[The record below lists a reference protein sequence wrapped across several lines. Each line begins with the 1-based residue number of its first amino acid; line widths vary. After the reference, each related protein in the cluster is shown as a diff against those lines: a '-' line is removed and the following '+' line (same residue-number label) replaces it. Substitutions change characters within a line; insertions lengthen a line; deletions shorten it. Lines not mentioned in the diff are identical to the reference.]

1 MVGLWDIA
9 ATEPDRVAVRLDER
23 TVSYGE
29 LVGNARRVANALKDA
44 GIGFGDIV
52 GVVLPNQLAT
62 VEVILAVQESGIR
75 MVPISYHLVADEI
88 AYLLVDSEAKGLI
101 VDARHAEGAL
111 GALSSIEGGPTVR
124 FSVRGDV
131 DGFEALE
138 EAKAAASDAPPEP
151 RRMGGPMFYTS
162 GTTGRPKAVYRP
174 MADFPPELG
183 AQGGVAYASRFDLE
197 PGDDV
202 HLVSCPLYH
211 AAPSGWGMNA
221 LHLGHSIVVPERW
234 TAQGTLDA
242 IARHRVNNTFM
253 VPTQFHRLLE
263 LPDEV
268 RAAADV
274 SSLQVVVHAAAPCPI
289 AVKQRMLDWWG
300 PVIWEFYAGTEGGG
314 TTARP
319 EDWLAKPGTVGTAWE
334 GTSVHVLDDDGNEA
348 APGEAGSIYFGTGG
362 PIAFEYKGD
371 PEKTAGSRRGDL
383 FSLGDIGYKDED
395 GSLFLLDRR
404 TDLIITGGVNVY
416 PAEIESVLSS
426 HPKVADAAVFGL
438 PDNDWGQSVCAVVQ
452 PGPGVVGDDALRE
465 ELLAECIAKLAKLK
479 VPKRLDFRDSLPRR
493 DNGKLYKRVLRDEYL
508 AEGP

>member
-1 MVGLWDIA
+1 MAGLWEIA
-9 ATEPDRVAVRLDER
+9 ATEPDRPAVLEDDR
-23 TVSYGE
+23 TITYGE
-29 LVGNARRVANALKDA
+29 LIGGARRVADGLKRA
-44 GIGFGDIV
+44 GIGPGDIV
-52 GVVLPNQLAT
+52 GVVLPNQLAM
-62 VEVILAVQESGIR
+62 VEVLLAVQEAGIR
-75 MVPISYHLVADEI
+75 MVPISFHLVGDEI
-88 AYLLVDSEAKGLI
+88 AYLLADSGAKGLL
-101 VDARHAEGAL
+101 VDARHADGAL
-111 GALSSIEGGPTVR
+111 GALAQLGGDAPSVR
-124 FSVRGDV
+124 FSVRGGI
-131 DGFEALE
+131 DGFESLE

-174 MADFPPELG
+174 MVEIPPEL
-183 AQGGVAYASRFDLE
+183 AASGGLAYAARFGLE
-197 PGDDV
+197 PGPGV

-211 AAPSGWGMNA
+211 AAPSGWGLNA
-221 LHLGHSIVVPERW
+221 LHLGHAIVVPERW
-234 TAQGTLDA
+234 TAQGALDA
-242 IARHRVNNTFM
+242 IARHRVDNTFM

-268 RAAADV
+268 RAAADT
-274 SSLQVVVHAAAPCPI
+274 SSLRTVVHAAAPCPI
-289 AVKQRMLDWWG
+289 GVKRRMLDWWG

-334 GTSVHVLDDDGNEA
+334 GTSVHVLDDDGHEA
-348 APGEAGSIYFGTGG
+348 GPGEAGAIYFGTGG

-395 GSLFLLDRR
+395 GYLFLLDRR

-438 PDNDWGQSVCAVVQ
+438 PDEEWGQSVCAVVQ
-452 PGPGVVGDDALRE
+452 PAPGVAGDEALRD

-508 AEGP
+508 AG

>member
-1 MVGLWDIA
+1 MAGLWEIA
-9 ATEPDRVAVRLDER
+9 ATEPGRPAVLQDDGP
-23 TVSYGE
+23 VSYAE

-44 GIGFGDIV
+44 GIGPGDIV

-75 MVPISYHLVADEI
+75 MVPISFHLVADEV
-88 AYLLVDSEAKGLI
+88 AYLLEDSGAKGLI
-101 VDARHAEGAL
+101 VDARHAEGVT
-111 GALSSIEGGPTVR
+111 GALARIAGGPTVR
-124 FSVRGDV
+124 FSVRGLI
-131 DGFEALE
+131 DGFTPLE

-151 RRMGGPMFYTS
+151 RVMGGPMFYTS
-162 GTTGRPKAVYRP
+162 GTTGRPKAVYRA
-174 MADFPPELG
+174 MASFPPDLAALG
-183 AQGGVAYASRFDLE
+183 GIAYASRFELE
-197 PGDDV
+197 PGHDV

-221 LHLGHSIVVPERW
+221 LHLGHAIVVPERW
-234 TAQGTLDA
+234 TAQGALDA
-242 IARHRVNNTFM
+242 IARFGVNNTFM

-263 LPDEV
+263 LPDDV
-268 RAAADV
+268 RAAADT
-274 SSLQVVVHAAAPCPI
+274 SSLKTVVHAAAPCPI
-289 AVKQRMLDWWG
+289 GVKQRMLDWWG

-348 APGEAGSIYFGTGG
+348 PPGEAGSIYFGTGE

-371 PEKTAGSRRGDL
+371 PEKTANSRRGNL

-438 PDNDWGQSVCAVVQ
+438 PDDDWGQHVCAVVQ
-452 PGPGVVGDDALRE
+452 PAPGIDGDDELRA
-465 ELLAECIAKLAKLK
+465 ELLAECTAKLAKLK

-508 AEGP
+508 AAG